1 MAGKCNEFLP
11 SFPMPLCRM
20 FYIVM
25 AICLYGAGD
34 FKILGVPDTLTS
46 IDVDGMGCMPPIS
59 LSQRVAVACQFYAI

>member
-34 FKILGVPDTLTS
+34 FKILGVPDTL
-46 IDVDGMGCMPPIS
+46 IRAPIRAGGMDGMPPIN
-59 LSQRVAVACQFYAI
+59 LSQRVAVTYQFY